1 MPEIKGLKRRQRIGR
16 SRRALVPRL
25 DLQFF
30 DLVLKRQLSSLE
42 GGYLEFVGRGMGLGL
57 VDLAFYVAMLSLQ
70 FLKMGSESHDF
81 FSCSVSSS
89 GRHMDVRR
97 RTWHVTAA

>member
-1 MPEIKGLKRRQRIGR
+1 M
-16 SRRALVPRL
+16 PRL
-25 DLQFF
+25 GLEFF
-30 DLVLKRQLSSLE
+30 DLVFKRQLSSLE
-42 GGYLEFVGRGMGLGL
+42 GGYLEFVGGRMGQGL

-89 GRHMDVRR
+89 AG
-97 RTWHVTAA
+97 TWTSAAGHRM